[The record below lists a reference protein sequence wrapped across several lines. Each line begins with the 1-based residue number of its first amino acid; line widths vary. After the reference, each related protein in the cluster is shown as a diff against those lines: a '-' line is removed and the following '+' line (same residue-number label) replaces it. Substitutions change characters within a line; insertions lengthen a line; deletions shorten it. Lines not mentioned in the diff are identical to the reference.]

1 MRSKKLKCQD
11 KERCKFSMIKTKKY
25 KPREKT
31 RVKSPEERQRESE
44 ERHAAAVLRIKADYD
59 KVVDRQVLYEAF
71 KSESPFVDD
80 RNQVLTLVFC
90 CTCELS
96 RLCTGYCYVPRAMP

>member
-1 MRSKKLKCQD
+1 
-11 KERCKFSMIKTKKY
+11 MIKTKKY

-59 KVVDRQVLYEAF
+59 EVVDSVIIYEGCE
-71 KSESPFVDD
+71 KESQFVDD
-80 RNQVLTLVFC
+80 RHLVLPMSYVMLV
-90 CTCELS
+90 S
-96 RLCTGYCYVPRAMP
+96 